1 MIENKKL
8 IFKVSTS
15 IIKFALKIV
24 YFGSFLVWKL
34 FFRRNIP
41 TKWSVKLTGST
52 STIEMRFS
60 ESTSRPLQ
68 ICPSETIR
76 QNGWLILKLPLAL
89 KRIQFWIII
98 SHKQWKTMNARSGL
112 RRIQAEIFPGVAR
125 MEKIWVIFWVLDQR
139 TDYVR
144 SSKRRER

>member
-1 MIENKKL
+1 MIENKNL
-8 IFKVSTS
+8 IFKVSTR

-60 ESTSRPLQ
+60 EGTSRPLQ
-68 ICPSETIR
+68 ICPGNRSAEWLTDFETPAGIKTDPILNNYLTQTMENNECSLR
-76 QNGWLILKLPLAL
+76 LKTHSSRNFPRRRTNGKDLSYLLSP
-89 KRIQFWIII
+89 
-98 SHKQWKTMNARSGL
+98 RSTYRL
-112 RRIQAEIFPGVAR
+112 RPVE
-125 MEKIWVIFWVLDQR
+125 
-139 TDYVR
+139 
-144 SSKRRER
+144 